1 MSIYGLTK
9 GTELDFLM
17 DCSMR
22 AEANGGVRYYML
34 ARLAKEQGL
43 DEEISKTLI
52 ELANQEAV
60 HAGFYATVNG
70 RFPQDIWS
78 SLESIMHAEYE
89 AKKNIKNVADKVR
102 AAGFS
107 EIADQMD
114 IFAKQEYNHGV
125 VLEKLIEKF
134 KPKDIEVVAQ
144 KVFVCPLC
152 GYEYIG
158 DLNSEKDDWVCPLC
172 GQPKSAFAEKV

>member
-34 ARLAKEQGL
+34 ACLAKEQGL
-43 DEEISKTLI
+43 DEEIVKTLI
-52 ELANQEAV
+52 ELANQEAA
-60 HAGFYATVNG
+60 HAGFYAAVNG
-70 RFPQDIWS
+70 RFPKDIWS
-78 SLESIMHAEYE
+78 SLESIMHAEFE

-102 AAGFS
+102 ESGFN

-114 IFAKQEYNHGV
+114 IFATQEYHHGE

-134 KPKDIEVVAQ
+134 KPKDIETVAQ
-144 KVFVCPLC
+144 KVYVCPLC

-158 DLNSEKDDWVCPLC
+158 DLNSEKDNCECPLC
-172 GQPKSAFAEKV
+172 GQPKSAFKEKV

>member
-1 MSIYGLTK
+1 MSLYGLTK
-9 GTELDFLM
+9 GTELDFAM
-17 DCSMR
+17 DCAMR

-43 DEEISKTLI
+43 NEEIYKTLI
-52 ELANQEAV
+52 ELANQEIY

-70 RFPQDIWS
+70 KFPKDIWS

-89 AKKNIKNVADKVR
+89 SKTNVKNMSDKVR
-102 AAGFS
+102 AAGFT

-114 IFAKQEYNHGV
+114 IFEKQENNHGV

-134 KPKDIEVVAQ
+134 KPKDIETVPQ
-144 KVFVCPLC
+144 KVYVCPLC
-152 GYEYIG
+152 GYEHIG
-158 DLNSEKDDWVCPLC
+158 DLNSEPDNWTCPLC
-172 GQPKSAFAEKV
+172 GQPKSAFKEKI